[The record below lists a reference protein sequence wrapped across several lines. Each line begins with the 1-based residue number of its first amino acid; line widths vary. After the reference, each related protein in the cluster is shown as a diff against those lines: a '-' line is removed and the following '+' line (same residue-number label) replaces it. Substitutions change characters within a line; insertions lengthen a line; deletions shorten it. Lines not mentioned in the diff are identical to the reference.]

1 MHRNHQLEKDAGVR
15 KETEQYEKL
24 RVDVTKAFELKLQE
38 VGFPTT
44 DDAIDSMFR
53 FVLQDHAAKFLSSV
67 ADRDATKF
75 TAKSL
80 REILT
85 SDCKPAVDNQ
95 KMLNRC
101 VVLPCASFV

>member
-1 MHRNHQLEKDAGVR
+1 M
-15 KETEQYEKL
+15 
-24 RVDVTKAFELKLQE
+24 TKAFELKLKE

-44 DDAIDSMFR
+44 DDEIDSMFR
-53 FVLQDHAAKFLSSV
+53 SVLQDHAAKFLSSI

-101 VVLPCASFV
+101 VV

>member
-1 MHRNHQLEKDAGVR
+1 M
-15 KETEQYEKL
+15 
-24 RVDVTKAFELKLQE
+24 RVDVTKAFETKLKE
-38 VGFPTT
+38 TGSPTT
-44 DDAIDSMFR
+44 EDEIDSVFR
-53 FVLQDHAAKFLSSV
+53 LVLQDHAAKFLSSMV
-67 ADRDATKF
+67 GCETTKF

-101 VVLPCASFV
+101 VPWSAFFISNCLLT